1 MKRIFDLFFAFL
13 GIMLLLPIYLLITI
27 FIKLD
32 SKGEILY
39 KQERIGKDGIH
50 FYVFKFRTM
59 IPNAFSKGALTVGS
73 RDPRVTNVGY
83 YLRKYKLDEL
93 PQLFNVLIGDMSFV
107 GPRPEVKKYTD
118 LYNENQRVVLSVKP
132 GITDYAS
139 IKYRNEND
147 LLAQSSDP
155 EKLYIEEIMPEKLNL
170 NLKYINDKF
179 GHLKG
184 DQMIQET
191 VQIIKRT
198 VRSNDLVARLGG
210 DEFGILNIETN
221 LENTQKLANR
231 ISESLKQA
239 GINAA
244 IGVAARQPGT
254 DLQQTVVEADK
265 QMYRHKRQIK
275 DMSQ

>member
-39 KQERIGKDGIH
+39 KQERIGKDGIP
-50 FYVFKFRTM
+50 FYVLKFRTM
-59 IPNAFSKGALTVGS
+59 VPDAFSKGALTVGS
-73 RDPRVTNVGY
+73 RDPRVTGVGF

-93 PQLFNVLIGDMSFV
+93 PQLFNVFFGEMSFV

-170 NLKYINDKF
+170 NLKYINDNNVFKDI
-179 GHLKG
+179 K
-184 DQMIQET
+184 
-191 VQIIKRT
+191 II
-198 VRSNDLVARLGG
+198 
-210 DEFGILNIETN
+210 I
-221 LENTQKLANR
+221 NTFYTIVK
-231 ISESLKQA
+231 
-239 GINAA
+239 
-244 IGVAARQPGT
+244 
-254 DLQQTVVEADK
+254 
-265 QMYRHKRQIK
+265 H
-275 DMSQ
+275 

>member
-13 GIMLLLPIYLLITI
+13 GIMLLLPIYLLIAI

-39 KQERIGKDGIH
+39 KQERIGKDGIP
-50 FYVFKFRTM
+50 FYVLKFRTM
-59 IPNAFSKGALTVGS
+59 VPDAFSKGALTVGS
-73 RDPRVTNVGY
+73 RDPRVTGVGF

-93 PQLFNVLIGDMSFV
+93 PQLFNVFFGEMSFV

-155 EKLYIEEIMPEKLNL
+155 EKLYIEEIMPDKLELNL
-170 NLKYINDKF
+170 QYIKNNNIFKD
-179 GHLKG
+179 
-184 DQMIQET
+184 IE
-191 VQIIKRT
+191 IIFLTFYTIVK
-198 VRSNDLVARLGG
+198 
-210 DEFGILNIETN
+210 
-221 LENTQKLANR
+221 
-231 ISESLKQA
+231 
-239 GINAA
+239 
-244 IGVAARQPGT
+244 
-254 DLQQTVVEADK
+254 
-265 QMYRHKRQIK
+265 H
-275 DMSQ
+275 

>member
-1 MKRIFDLFFAFL
+1 MKRIFDLIFAFL
-13 GIMLLLPIYLLITI
+13 GIMLLLPIYLLIAI

-39 KQERIGKDGIH
+39 KQERIGKDGIP
-50 FYVFKFRTM
+50 FYVLKFRTM
-59 IPNAFSKGALTVGS
+59 VPDAFSKGALTVGS
-73 RDPRVTNVGY
+73 RDPRVTGVGF

-93 PQLFNVLIGDMSFV
+93 PQLFNVLFGEMSFV

-170 NLKYINDKF
+170 NLKYINDNNVFKDI
-179 GHLKG
+179 K
-184 DQMIQET
+184 
-191 VQIIKRT
+191 II
-198 VRSNDLVARLGG
+198 
-210 DEFGILNIETN
+210 I
-221 LENTQKLANR
+221 NTFYTIVK
-231 ISESLKQA
+231 
-239 GINAA
+239 
-244 IGVAARQPGT
+244 
-254 DLQQTVVEADK
+254 
-265 QMYRHKRQIK
+265 H
-275 DMSQ
+275 